1 MRNRHFLAIGMVA
14 MALSRGAFAQP
25 APAPMGNMPGMTGSD
40 APMAPNAAD
49 KSMQD
54 GMTKMQDDMQK
65 APMNGNPDHD
75 FASMMI
81 PHHQGAIDMADTE
94 LKYGKDP
101 AMRALARSIVAAQK
115 KEIAEMRRWMAHH

>member
-1 MRNRHFLAIGMVA
+1 MRHQYFISVGMLAL
-14 MALSRGAFAQP
+14 ALSGGAFAQTS
-25 APAPMGNMPGMTGSD
+25 PAPMSSMPGMTGNN
-40 APMAPNAAD
+40 APMAPTAAD

-54 GMTKMQDDMQK
+54 GMTKMQDAMQK

-81 PHHQGAIDMADTE
+81 PHHQGAIDMAETE

-101 AMRALARSIVAAQK
+101 TMRALARSIVAAQK